1 MRGPHPRRRIRYR
14 ARSKPDGGG
23 IVDAVETGG
32 ERRSS
37 ARRVLALS
45 ALSLLGFVFLVGYL
59 PLAFPVP
66 PDVSS
71 AASAYGYSTAAAFR
85 LAVVWT
91 LVTVWAARAV
101 SRGADGHARLR
112 APAAGPTE
120 EPGPG
125 PIDVREILLVAA
137 VVALVYFPP
146 FLARYGPYIEENIL
160 LTVQHRMLDGQR
172 PYVDFEFLYGP
183 LMAYSAHAWALL
195 FGFSLT
201 SFYGYVATLEV
212 LLFAGLVVVLQLLVR
227 DRKLRWLALGVVG
240 ALMFNTLIGPNWS
253 GSRRLLGMLAVVVVC
268 LRPLDSRHAA
278 AAGVLA
284 GLQMAYSHD
293 VGAAAVAAVGAV
305 YALLLVRR
313 RSAGVM
319 RAGALAGGLALASWL
334 GCAAALTGGGFDSY
348 LSEILYL
355 GRRFSAG
362 EAGFRFRWTL
372 NSVALFGLLSL
383 ACVVVGRGLAR
394 DRRSSATSGDLL
406 VFAGLVFA
414 LVSLKSG
421 LNRSDLFHLDAGIVV
436 LALAVLA
443 DRGRRLF
450 RLRGSVGTAARGLA
464 GVVAATYL
472 FGLLPTGSYFL
483 SGWARGLRDV
493 AASTPTS
500 DPRTAA
506 ARLGTRAPLL
516 EPERS
521 RPDPDLLDLARYLAA
536 PERVDRPVFFYAT
549 TFSLGIRIGVR
560 KKDFLN
566 DDFLYSER
574 RGERARRFLEARP
587 RALVLVDR
595 HVYERLSGLRPA
607 DSLPDVRRRFE
618 MTPAKRAATW
628 LSTNHYG
635 QILLE
640 ARLKERRWRETV
652 GRRVLRCYE
661 RWEAFGDVVVL
672 GPVPACAGEGRVGT
686 GDRRDEAGRDPP

>member
-1 MRGPHPRRRIRYR
+1 MIADETRWERG
-14 ARSKPDGGG
+14 
-23 IVDAVETGG
+23 
-32 ERRSS
+32 SS

-45 ALSLLGFVFLVGYL
+45 ALALLGFVVLVGYL
-59 PLAFPVP
+59 PLAFPVS

-71 AASAYGYSTAAAFR
+71 VASAHGYSTAAAFR
-85 LAVVWT
+85 LAVGWA
-91 LVTVWAARAV
+91 LITVWAARVVARRAGGV
-101 SRGADGHARLR
+101 PGPPGRADG
-112 APAAGPTE
+112 PTG
-120 EPGPG
+120 EPGTG
-125 PIDVREILLVAA
+125 AIDVREILIVAG

-201 SFYGYVATLEV
+201 SFYAYVAALEV
-212 LLFAGLVVVLQLLVR
+212 LLFAALVLVLQLLVR
-227 DRKLRWLALGVVG
+227 DRKLRWLALGVLG
-240 ALMFNTLIGPNWS
+240 ALLFNTLIGPNWS
-253 GSRRLLGMLAVVVVC
+253 GSRRLFGILAVVVVC
-268 LRPLDSRHAA
+268 LRPLDLRHAA

-284 GLQMAYSHD
+284 GLQTAYSHD
-293 VGAAAVAAVGAV
+293 VGAAALAAVGSV
-305 YALLLVRR
+305 YAFLLVRR
-313 RSAGVM
+313 RRVAVAG
-319 RAGALAGGLALASWL
+319 AGALAVGLALATWL

-362 EAGFRFRWTL
+362 EAGFRLRWTL

-394 DRRSSATSGDLL
+394 DRRSSATSRDLL
-406 VFAGLVFA
+406 LVAGLVFA

-436 LALAVLA
+436 LALAVLC
-443 DRGRRLF
+443 DGGRRLF
-450 RLRGSVGTAARGLA
+450 HLRGAVGTAARGLA

-493 AASTPTS
+493 VAATPTS
-500 DPRTAA
+500 NPRTAA

-521 RPDPDLLDLARYLAA
+521 HPDPDLLDLARYLAA

-560 KKDFLN
+560 KEDFLN

-574 RGERARRFLEARP
+574 RGERARRFLASHP

-595 HVYERLSGLRPA
+595 HVYERLYGLRPA
-607 DSLPDVRRRFE
+607 SSLPDVRRRFE

-628 LSTNHYG
+628 LSTHHYG

-640 ARLKERRWRETV
+640 ARLKERRWRETA

-672 GPVPACAGEGRVGT
+672 GPVPACAGESPAGT
-686 GDRRDEAGRDPP
+686 TDRRGEAVRGPP

>member
-1 MRGPHPRRRIRYR
+1 MAIGTGREG
-14 ARSKPDGGG
+14 RS
-23 IVDAVETGG
+23 A
-32 ERRSS
+32 
-37 ARRVLALS
+37 ARRVLVLS
-45 ALSLLGFVFLVGYL
+45 ALALLGFVVLVGYL

-66 PDVSS
+66 ADVSS
-71 AASAYGYSTAAAFR
+71 AASVQGYSTAAAFR
-85 LAVVWT
+85 LAVGWA
-91 LVTVWAARAV
+91 LITVWAARAV
-101 SRGADGHARLR
+101 SRRSGPSAAR
-112 APAAGPTE
+112 PAGPGD
-120 EPGPG
+120 EPGIG
-125 PIDVREILLVAA
+125 TVDVREILLVAA

-183 LMAYSAHAWALL
+183 LMAYSAYAWALL
-195 FGFSLT
+195 FGFSLA
-201 SFYGYVATLEV
+201 SFYAYVATLEV
-212 LLFAGLVVVLQLLVR
+212 LLFAAVVIVLQLLVR
-227 DRKLRWLALGVVG
+227 DRKVRWLALGVLG
-240 ALMFNTLIGPNWS
+240 ALLFNTLIGPNWS
-253 GSRRLLGMLAVVVVC
+253 GSRRLLGILAVVVVC
-268 LRPLDSRHAA
+268 LRPLDLRHAA

-284 GLQMAYSHD
+284 GLQAAYSHD

-305 YALLLVRR
+305 YALLLVRGR
-313 RSAGVM
+313 GAGAA

-348 LSEILYL
+348 LSEMLYL

-362 EAGFRFRWTL
+362 EAGFRFRWTV
-372 NSVALFGLLSL
+372 NSVALFGLVSL

-394 DRRSSATSGDLL
+394 DRRSAATSRDLL
-406 VFAGLVFA
+406 LVGGLVFA

-421 LNRSDLFHLDAGIVV
+421 LNRSDLFHLDAGVV
-436 LALAVLA
+436 LLVLAVLPGG
-443 DRGRRLF
+443 GRRLF
-450 RLRGSVGTAARGLA
+450 RLPGKVGPAARGLA
-464 GVVAATYL
+464 GLLAATYL
-472 FGLLPTGSYFL
+472 FGLLPTGSFFL

-493 AASTPTS
+493 AASRPTS
-500 DPRTAA
+500 DSRTAA

-521 RPDPDLLDLARYLAA
+521 HPDPELLDLARYLAA
-536 PERVDRPVFFYAT
+536 AERVDRPVFFYAT
-549 TFSLGIRIGVR
+549 TFSLGIRIGVPKR
-560 KKDFLN
+560 DFLN

-587 RALVLVDR
+587 RALVLADR
-595 HVYERLSGLRPA
+595 HVYERLFGLRPP

-640 ARLKERRWRETV
+640 ARLKERRWRATA

-661 RWEAFGDVVVL
+661 RQETFGDVVVL
-672 GPVPACAGEGRVGT
+672 GPVPACA
-686 GDRRDEAGRDPP
+686 DEARGGTTIRSGAAARDPP